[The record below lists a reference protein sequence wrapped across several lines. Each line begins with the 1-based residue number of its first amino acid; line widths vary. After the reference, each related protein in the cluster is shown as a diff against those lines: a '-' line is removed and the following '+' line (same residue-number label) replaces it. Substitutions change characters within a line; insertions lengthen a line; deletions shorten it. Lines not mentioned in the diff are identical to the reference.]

1 MTQWLEF
8 NQTVHTPCAPMDPA
22 TPQSTSS
29 PAFRRLGRYELRRL
43 LGKSAATM
51 CWLVADAANG
61 REFTLTMPREQPSDE
76 QALEGWIAGMRK
88 AAKLDHPQLAVVS
101 DIGVQENWPFV
112 AVERSLGV
120 TLAESL
126 AANPARSPSEWVDLL
141 IPALQGLAYLHDAG
155 AAHLDVQAFSLII
168 NEQGRVRWI
177 GVGAAGRSGPVADGD
192 PAAKSTSK
200 APMSALQAQRDDAE
214 RDVLACGVVMH
225 RLLSG
230 EYAFDEADVG
240 LAIRRLAP
248 FGQDILRLAWTTP
261 YPIPDALRAIVN
273 RSTAHQERQ
282 RYHNARTLVRALEG
296 WRQAQALESGG
307 PLALLLDRLHSVGH
321 LPAMP
326 GLAGRVASMTSLE
339 GRHADEMAEH
349 VLQDMALSLELLRL
363 ANSAQM
369 RTSTLAGSGP
379 VLAIRRSIAL
389 LGVDGVRRAANT
401 LRLWPGPL
409 QPEGARAMQDLIDQV
424 RLAGF
429 AAQALRP
436 PGYDAEVVY
445 LIVVLQNLGRLLVQY
460 HFPDDAE
467 QIQQLTQPAPPPP
480 ESEPG
485 TPDLPGMSDE
495 AAACAVL
502 GVDVDTLRAAVVR
515 HWGLGDEVLQ
525 MSRRLVVAKAV
536 RTPDDDA
543 EVLRA
548 TASAGNELADAI
560 RLKPA
565 QRAAAAVAEVASRYA
580 RVLKVTGRD
589 VRDALQGARA
599 ALREGRAVAANT
611 WVADAPEPAG
621 EGGAEVAPDSAADER
636 GVPLSTP

>member
-1 MTQWLEF
+1 
-8 NQTVHTPCAPMDPA
+8 MDPSA
-22 TPQSTSS
+22 TPLQSTT
-29 PAFRRLGRYELRRL
+29 PYRRFGRYELRRL

-51 CWLVADAANG
+51 NWLVADASSG
-61 REFTLTMPREQPSDE
+61 REFMLTMPREQPADAS
-76 QALEGWIAGMRK
+76 ALDRWMAGVRK
-88 AAKLDHPQLAVVS
+88 ATKLDHPQLAVVS
-101 DIGVQENWPFV
+101 DIGVQDQWPFV
-112 AVERSLGV
+112 AVERNLGI
-120 TLAESL
+120 TLAEWM
-126 AANPARSPSEWVDLL
+126 AANPACTPAEWVDLL

-155 AAHLDVQAFSLII
+155 AAHLDVQAYSLVID
-168 NEQGRVRWI
+168 EQGRVRWS
-177 GVGAAGRSGPVADGD
+177 GVGVAGRTEPSVDGD
-192 PAAKSTSK
+192 AAASSTVKGQVST
-200 APMSALQAQRDDAE
+200 LQAQRGDAQ
-214 RDVLACGVVMH
+214 RDVLAFGLLMH
-225 RLLSG
+225 RFFSG
-230 EYAFDEADVG
+230 QNAFDEPDVG
-240 LAIRRLAP
+240 RAILRLAP
-248 FGQDILRLAWTTP
+248 HGQDILRLTWTTP
-261 YPIPDALRAIVN
+261 CPIPDALRAIVN

-282 RYHNARTLVRALEG
+282 RYHSARTLVRALDG

-339 GRHADEMAEH
+339 GRHADEMAEQ

-369 RTSTLAGSGP
+369 RTSTLSGSGP

-389 LGVDGVRRAANT
+389 LGVDGVRRAANA

-409 QPEGARAMQDLIDQV
+409 QAEGANAMQTLINQV

-460 HFPDDAE
+460 HFPDEAE
-467 QIQQLTQPAPPPP
+467 QIHQLTQSVTPPPG
-480 ESEPG
+480 SEPG
-485 TPDLPGMSDE
+485 TPDLPGMSEE
-495 AAACAVL
+495 AAANAVL
-502 GVDVDTLRAAVVR
+502 GVDLDTLRAAVAR

-525 MSRRLVVAKAV
+525 MSRRLATGKAV

-560 RLKPA
+560 RLRPP
-565 QRAAAAVAEVASRYA
+565 QRAAAAVAHVASRYA
-580 RVLKVTGRD
+580 RVLKLSSRD
-589 VRDALQGARA
+589 VRDALQGART
-599 ALREGRAVAANT
+599 ALREGHAVAANT
-611 WVADAPEPAG
+611 WVPEQPARDDA
-621 EGGAEVAPDSAADER
+621 AA
-636 GVPLSTP
+636 GVPPDVASNESKLSAVAAEHGVPAPTS